1 MVRVFSL
8 LVLSLVLGLGTAS
21 AQNQS
26 VSPTDV
32 QRLQD
37 ALADAARDVSGA
49 TVRDAALG
57 ARLEGELNDLRDET
71 AYIRVKLRKKEP
83 VARTDYF
90 DLRDKIDELRAR
102 ARGEG
107 SRPSGSAPAART
119 SSLDVPAGTELDV
132 RLSQTLSSS
141 ANLVEDRFEATTMVD
156 LREGDTIIVP
166 AGSVMRGIVSG
177 VTKTSRSE
185 RTGRLTLAFD
195 QVTIGRRAIA
205 IKATVTNTI
214 ESEGIKGE
222 AGRVGAGAGIGGIIG
237 GILGGAKGAIAGIL
251 IGGGGT
257 VAATE
262 GKDVELPAGSILRVR
277 LDSGLNL
284 R

>member
-8 LVLSLVLGLGTAS
+8 LVLSLVLGLSTAS

-57 ARLEGELNDLRDET
+57 TRLDAELNDLRDET

-205 IKATVTNTI
+205 VKATVTNTI